1 MTMVVYKVKGMMCG
15 HCVTHVRKAL
25 ESLSGVRAEVTLEP
39 AQAVIEFSDKVYSV
53 SELQAVIAEKAG
65 DYILQEQ

>member
-1 MTMVVYKVKGMMCG
+1 MVVYKVKGMMCD
-15 HCVTHVRKAL
+15 HCVMHVRKAL
-25 ESLSGVRAEVTLEP
+25 ESLPGVRAEVSLEP
-39 AQAVIEFSDKVYSV
+39 ALAVIEFSDNVYSV